1 MVTLIKN
8 QKIMDKKYKI
18 LVIDD
23 KKLSRGPIV
32 SELKSNNFEIIEAE
46 DGEVGIMSS
55 FYDHPDLILLDI
67 VMPKIDGVGVMEKL
81 RNDPW
86 GKNVPLI
93 ILTSEDTSEK
103 LLKAIEEFSPVFY
116 LIKDKVDPAFIVKK
130 VKEALNL
137 F

>member
-1 MVTLIKN
+1 ME
-8 QKIMDKKYKI
+8 KIYKV

-23 KKLSRGPIV
+23 KKLSRDPIV
-32 SELKSNNFEIIEAE
+32 SELKNNNFEILEAE

-67 VMPKIDGVGVMEKL
+67 VMPKMDGVGVMEKL
-81 RNDPW
+81 RSDPW

-103 LLKAIEEFSPVFY
+103 LLEAIEKFSPAFY
-116 LIKDKVDPAFIVKK
+116 LVKDKVNPSIIVQK